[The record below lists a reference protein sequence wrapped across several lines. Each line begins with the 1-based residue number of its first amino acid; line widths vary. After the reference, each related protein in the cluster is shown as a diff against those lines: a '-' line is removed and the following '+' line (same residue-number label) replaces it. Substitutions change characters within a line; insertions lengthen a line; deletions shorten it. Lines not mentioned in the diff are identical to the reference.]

1 MLMVCERRAPSSA
14 DTGPVAKDDKRKA
27 CLDGLDGLPSRPWPV
42 EVEVSTGVQSVREFR
57 LYLPCSIALMRSC

>member
-27 CLDGLDGLPSRPWPV
+27 CLDGLPSHSWPV
-42 EVEVSTGVQSVREFR
+42 EVEVSTGVQSV
-57 LYLPCSIALMRSC
+57 